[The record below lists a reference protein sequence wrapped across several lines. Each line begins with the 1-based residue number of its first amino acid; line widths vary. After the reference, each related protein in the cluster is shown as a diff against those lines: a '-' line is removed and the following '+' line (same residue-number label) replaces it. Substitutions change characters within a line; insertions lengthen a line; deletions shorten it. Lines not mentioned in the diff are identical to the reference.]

1 MLRAIFN
8 LLGRG
13 ARRNGNR
20 GRQFETDGNGG
31 TETAIR
37 IRRFR
42 GPSHPELRVAKR
54 RIGATPQSPS
64 SARQNP

>member
-20 GRQFETDGNGG
+20 GRRFETDGNGG

-42 GPSHPELRVAKR
+42 
-54 RIGATPQSPS
+54 
-64 SARQNP
+64 N